1 MCRIDFRRQNFHWGA
16 IVGRNGR
23 DGVWLCTVVLLW
35 GGLAVCGQLVRGEEA
50 SHQKLIAA
58 VQPSVTTI
66 RVRGRD
72 GDEIGIG
79 TGFVIDSSGLI
90 ATNFHVINEGRPFTV
105 ETSGGDRLKVTGV
118 EASDRSGDLALI
130 KVEPDGIE
138 LQALELADPD
148 AADQGMRVLAFG
160 NPHGLQNSV
169 VEGIVSASREIE
181 GQTLLQLAMP
191 IDPGNS
197 GGPLVDLK
205 GRVHGIINMKSAI
218 DENLGFAIPVEQL
231 VQLRD
236 NPNPVSIDRWVRMG
250 KLNPDQWAVLMGANW
265 QQRGGRIL
273 VRGQGTGFGGRS
285 LLLSK
290 QDAPELPFE
299 VAVNVRLDDE
309 SGAAGV
315 VFHSDGKDR
324 HYGFYPSG
332 GRLRLSCFRGPSV
345 FSWQVLDEVESQ
357 HYLPG
362 QWNQLKVRVDK
373 EKITCF
379 VNGQKV
385 IESNDRQLT
394 SGSVGLAKFRQTEP
408 EFSGFRV
415 GNKLP
420 TPQLS
425 KVASETLAALDVQP
439 VDLGVIGVEQR
450 MELGKSGDL
459 AAREL
464 RRRAIEMEENA
475 KKLRQLA
482 DDVRRAGTIDQLR
495 RLGDLDQEKQLL
507 QGTLLI
513 AKLDH
518 PDLDVDAYRAR
529 IDEMSEEIQ
538 TQLPDQNT
546 ATQRRE
552 AMHRYLFQQ
561 NGFHGSRSEYYH
573 AANSHLNRVI
583 DDREGLPI
591 TMSILYMELGRRLGL
606 RIEGV
611 GLPGHFVANHVIS
624 DSENQLVDVFE
635 RGQLLA
641 REDAER
647 IVAMHAGR
655 ALRDSDLRASTDIE
669 ILTRVLN
676 NLIGIAGRK
685 NDGESMLRYCD
696 AMVAINPEE
705 TRFRLMRAQLRG
717 MTGRIKLAL
726 EDVDSLLEDDSAPI
740 DRQMTERLREAL
752 IERQ

>member
-1 MCRIDFRRQNFHWGA
+1 
-16 IVGRNGR
+16 
-23 DGVWLCTVVLLW
+23 
-35 GGLAVCGQLVRGEEA
+35 
-50 SHQKLIAA
+50 
-58 VQPSVTTI
+58 
-66 RVRGRD
+66 
-72 GDEIGIG
+72 
-79 TGFVIDSSGLI
+79 
-90 ATNFHVINEGRPFTV
+90 
-105 ETSGGDRLKVTGV
+105 
-118 EASDRSGDLALI
+118 
-130 KVEPDGIE
+130 
-138 LQALELADPD
+138 
-148 AADQGMRVLAFG
+148 
-160 NPHGLQNSV
+160 
-169 VEGIVSASREIE
+169 
-181 GQTLLQLAMP
+181 
-191 IDPGNS
+191 
-197 GGPLVDLK
+197 
-205 GRVHGIINMKSAI
+205 
-218 DENLGFAIPVEQL
+218 
-231 VQLRD
+231 
-236 NPNPVSIDRWVRMG
+236 
-250 KLNPDQWAVLMGANW
+250 
-265 QQRGGRIL
+265 
-273 VRGQGTGFGGRS
+273 
-285 LLLSK
+285 
-290 QDAPELPFE
+290 
-299 VAVNVRLDDE
+299 
-309 SGAAGV
+309 
-315 VFHSDGKDR
+315 
-324 HYGFYPSG
+324 
-332 GRLRLSCFRGPSV
+332 
-345 FSWQVLDEVESQ
+345 
-357 HYLPG
+357 
-362 QWNQLKVRVDK
+362 
-373 EKITCF
+373 
-379 VNGQKV
+379 
-385 IESNDRQLT
+385 
-394 SGSVGLAKFRQTEP
+394 
-408 EFSGFRV
+408 
-415 GNKLP
+415 
-420 TPQLS
+420 
-425 KVASETLAALDVQP
+425 
-439 VDLGVIGVEQR
+439 

-464 RRRAIEMEENA
+464 RRRAIELEENA

-495 RLGDLDQEKQLL
+495 RLGDLDQEEQLL
-507 QGTLLI
+507 QGALLI

-538 TQLPDQNT
+538 ALLPEQNT

-591 TMSILYMELGRRLGL
+591 TMSILYMELGRRLEL

-655 ALRDSDLRASTDIE
+655 ALRNSDLRASTDIE

-752 IERQ
+752 IDRQ